1 MNKLNTVEMVKK
13 QIADLKKE
21 LDSLKPNF
29 NKITKS
35 VTKMKKTDE
44 DKLIKMLSKYSR
56 KKLLAYVY
64 KKSTRDRYLK
74 SWVSILPML
83 KKSHLITLLLKPV
96 ENIELKINFSK
107 NNVQLTNMMK
117 RGNISRKKRNVVSKK
132 KTPMRTA
139 SGKTPPQNKYTHDV

>member
-1 MNKLNTVEMVKK
+1 MDIITFVSNEKTLSKIIYCYIYYENIIILYYIIMNKLNTVEMVKK

-29 NKITKS
+29 NKITKN

-64 KKSTRDRYLK
+64 KK
-74 SWVSILPML
+74 
-83 KKSHLITLLLKPV
+83 
-96 ENIELKINFSK
+96 
-107 NNVQLTNMMK
+107 
-117 RGNISRKKRNVVSKK
+117 
-132 KTPMRTA
+132 
-139 SGKTPPQNKYTHDV
+139 